1 MRKVLVEILT
11 KVCENT
17 QFQSWKGFYHYC
29 KGYAKNKKNQIPM
42 LTQTLISITNRI
54 RRFSLG
60 SLKAIFDTEHKIKT
74 EELFQRNILI
84 DLSSIIRLG
93 GEKEDALFFLNMILK
108 YLWDKNYF

>member
-29 KGYAKNKKNQIPM
+29 KGYAKNKKNKIPM

-60 SLKAIFDTEHKIKT
+60 SLKAIFDTEHTIKT